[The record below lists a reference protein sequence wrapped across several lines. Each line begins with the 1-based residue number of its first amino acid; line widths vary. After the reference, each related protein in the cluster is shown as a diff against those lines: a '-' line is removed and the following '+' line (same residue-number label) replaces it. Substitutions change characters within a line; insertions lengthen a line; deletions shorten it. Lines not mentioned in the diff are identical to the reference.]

1 MSSISLSTPVVSDT
15 RSRILQSAVLLFRQ
29 HGYHGVSVN
38 DILEAAQAPKGSL
51 YHHFPGGKA
60 ELAVAVTES
69 ITDALFA
76 MVDSDHSVSTAS
88 LVRSVGHRILEWM
101 RATSSA
107 NEAGCAVLACL
118 AAESEATPI
127 VGAAVRRA
135 YQRLGR
141 LIAERLERENWPPRA
156 AEDSAFLVIAI
167 LEGGGLVSRS
177 LGEPRLYTA
186 AVERAAGLLQGS
198 RVSA

>member
-1 MSSISLSTPVVSDT
+1 MSSTSLPDPVVSDT

-29 HGYHGVSVN
+29 RGYHGVGVN
-38 DILEAAQAPKGSL
+38 DILAAAQAPKGSL

-69 ITDALFA
+69 ITDAIFA
-76 MVDSDHSVSTAS
+76 MVESDHSVSTAS

-101 RATSSA
+101 RATSSG
-107 NEAGCAVLACL
+107 NEAACAMLACL
-118 AAESEATPI
+118 AAESEDTPI

-141 LIAERLERENWPPRA
+141 LIAERLERENWPARA
-156 AEDSAFLVIAI
+156 AEDSAFLVIAM
-167 LEGGGLVSRS
+167 LEGGGIVGRT

-186 AVERAAGLLQGS
+186 AVERAAAMLQGS
-198 RVSA
+198 RKA

>member
-1 MSSISLSTPVVSDT
+1 MSSASLPDQALSDT

-29 HGYHGVSVN
+29 RGYHGVGLN
-38 DILEAAQAPKGSL
+38 DILTAARAPKGSL

-69 ITDALFA
+69 ITDAIVA
-76 MVDSDHSVSTAS
+76 MVEADQSVSTAS

-101 RATSSA
+101 RATSNG

-118 AAESEATPI
+118 AAESEDTPI

-135 YQRLGR
+135 YQRLSR
-141 LIAERLERENWPPRA
+141 LIAQRLERENWTACA
-156 AEDSAFLVIAI
+156 AESSAYLVIAM
-167 LEGGGLVSRS
+167 LEGGGIVSRT
-177 LGEPRLYTA
+177 LGDPRLYTA
-186 AVERAAGLLQGS
+186 AVERAAAILQGS
-198 RVSA
+198 RKA